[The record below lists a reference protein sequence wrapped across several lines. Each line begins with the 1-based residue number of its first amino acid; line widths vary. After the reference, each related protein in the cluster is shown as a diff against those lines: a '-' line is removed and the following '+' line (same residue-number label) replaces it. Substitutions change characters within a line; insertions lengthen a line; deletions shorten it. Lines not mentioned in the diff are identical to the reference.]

1 VKKES
6 LKSKSMT
13 RIKFKDTILYEDEN
27 YIVINKP
34 PYISSLEDRSSSIN
48 ILNLARG
55 YNDQVHLCHR
65 LDKETSGCL
74 IIAKNE
80 EAYRHT
86 ALQFQERKVNKRYQ
100 ALVEGVHNFKENSV
114 NVPIFYRS
122 GGDARIDFR
131 HGNPS
136 QTYFNT
142 LKAYRNYTHVEANP
156 VTGRLHQIRVHLAH
170 IRAPIVGDLNYGGR
184 LFYLSSI
191 KHKYKTRKGE
201 DEQPLIKRFALHASV
216 IIFQSISGKEIEVS
230 APFPKDFGALIRQ
243 LERYG

>member
-1 VKKES
+1 
-6 LKSKSMT
+6 MA
-13 RIKFKDTILYEDEN
+13 RIKFKDTILYEDAD

-34 PYISSLEDRSSSIN
+34 PFISSLEDRSSSIN
-48 ILNLARG
+48 ILSLARG
-55 YNDQVHLCHR
+55 YDDQVHLCHR

-74 IIAKNE
+74 IIARNE
-80 EAYRHT
+80 DVYRHT
-86 ALQFQERKVNKRYQ
+86 SLQFQERKVNKQYQ
-100 ALVEGVHNFKENSV
+100 ALVEGVHGFKEHSV
-114 NVPIFYRS
+114 NVPIYYRS

-131 HGNPS
+131 QGKPA

-142 LKAYRNYTHVEANP
+142 LKAYRDYTLVEANP

-191 KHKYKTRKGE
+191 KHKYKTGKFE
-201 DEQPLIKRFALHASV
+201 NEQPLIKRFALHASA
-216 IIFQSISGKEIEVS
+216 IGFHAIDGKEIEVL

-243 LERYG
+243 LEKYG